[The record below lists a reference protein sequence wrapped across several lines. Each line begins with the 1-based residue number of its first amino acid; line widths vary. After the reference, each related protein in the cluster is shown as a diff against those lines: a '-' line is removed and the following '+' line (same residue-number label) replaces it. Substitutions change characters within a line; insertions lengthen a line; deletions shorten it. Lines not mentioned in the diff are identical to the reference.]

1 MDKNKRGHREHVLR
15 EPLEQSIRAAI
26 ESGSSSSDVVETV
39 LKTLSSQRMIM
50 YSSKDE
56 ISLIT
61 PAGRVLVAMLEDPEI
76 TQRALS
82 VYLGVTESNI
92 HKAVKTLVDSGLIA
106 KTKVKGRNKYQIDKK
121 RALEHPDIRRLVDA
135 LHAQRMLE
143 PQKASAITEEEEPF

>member
-1 MDKNKRGHREHVLR
+1 MDENKRGHREHVLR
-15 EPLEQSIRAAI
+15 EPLEQSIRAAL

-39 LKTLSSQRMIM
+39 LKTLNSQRMIM
-50 YSSKDE
+50 YSAKDE

-92 HKAVKTLVDSGLIA
+92 HKAVKTLVDSELIA
-106 KTKVKGRNKYQIDKK
+106 KTKVKGRNKYQINKK
-121 RALEHPDIRRLVDA
+121 RALEHPDISRLIYA

-143 PQKASAITEEEEPF
+143 PQTPKDITEEEDPF

>member
-1 MDKNKRGHREHVLR
+1 MDKNKRSHREHVLR
-15 EPLEQSIRAAI
+15 EPLEQSIRAAL

-39 LKTLSSQRMIM
+39 LKTLNSQRMIM

-143 PQKASAITEEEEPF
+143 PQVAKDITEEEEPF

>member
-15 EPLEQSIRAAI
+15 EPLEQSIKAAL

-39 LKTLSSQRMIM
+39 LKTLNSQRMIM
-50 YSSKDE
+50 YSPKEE

-92 HKAVKTLVDSGLIA
+92 HKAVKTLVDSKLIA

-121 RALEHPDIRRLVDA
+121 RALEHPDIRRLIDA
-135 LHAQRMLE
+135 LHAQRMLD
-143 PQKASAITEEEEPF
+143 PKPAIDISDEEPF